1 MRLSVR
7 DALALTAKKGG
18 KRKRDAVTGKAKPSR
33 SALEVEMINHI
44 RALKLP
50 MPVEEF
56 RFHPERK
63 WRFDF
68 AYPDHKVAIEVEGGT
83 WSRGRHTRGSGYEKD
98 CEKYNAASL
107 LGWSVYRF
115 TSTMIKR
122 GEAINTIEKALKE
135 VGHV

>member
-18 KRKRDAVTGKAKPSR
+18 KRKRDTVTSKAKPSR

-68 AYPDHKVAIEVEGGT
+68 AYPNHKVAIEVEGGT
-83 WSRGRHTRGSGYEKD
+83 WSGGRHTRGSGYEKD

-122 GEAINTIEKALKE
+122 GEAINTIEKSLKE

>member
-1 MRLSVR
+1 MGLSVR
-7 DALALTAKKGG
+7 DALALTAKKGS
-18 KRKRDAVTGKAKPSR
+18 KRKGYPVTNKSKPLR

-56 RFHPERK
+56 KFHPERK

-68 AYPDHKVAIEVEGGT
+68 AYPDLKIAIEVEGGT
-83 WSRGRHTRGSGYEKD
+83 WSGGRHTRGSGYEKD
-98 CEKYNAASL
+98 CEKYNTACL
-107 LGWSVYRF
+107 LGWSVLRF
-115 TSTMIKR
+115 TSSMIKR